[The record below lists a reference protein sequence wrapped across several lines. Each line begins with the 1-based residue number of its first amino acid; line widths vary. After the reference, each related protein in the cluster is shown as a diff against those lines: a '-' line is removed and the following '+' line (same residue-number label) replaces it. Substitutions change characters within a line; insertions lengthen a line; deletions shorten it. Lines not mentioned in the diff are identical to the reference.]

1 MVRPDPPV
9 SWGLGWHEAREFLDG
24 FVRLGSYCPVFQRRS
39 LRLTEGTRFIQ
50 GHRDS
55 KQLTPGTQS
64 PPPCQD
70 AKLALRGVP
79 RRGGGAG
86 PSLQRLEAP
95 PWPPAPP
102 SLPDREK
109 PHRLSPGCYDFHAD
123 ALGWMILRRGALP
136 STVPCLAAS
145 LAPTHPSQV
154 LTGTTSDIAECPL
167 RTKLS
172 RWGSPALAQAKSLQL

>member
-24 FVRLGSYCPVFQRRS
+24 LVRLGSYCPVFQRRS

-79 RRGGGAG
+79 RGVGGGQAHLCRG
-86 PSLQRLEAP
+86 WRHRPGRPLR
-95 PWPPAPP
+95 PP
-102 SLPDREK
+102 SLTERS
-109 PHRLSPGCYDFHAD
+109 L
-123 ALGWMILRRGALP
+123 
-136 STVPCLAAS
+136 VAS
-145 LAPTHPSQV
+145 VQGV
-154 LTGTTSDIAECPL
+154 TTSTLTLWA
-167 RTKLS
+167 
-172 RWGSPALAQAKSLQL
+172 G